1 MIMQRQKKHTPWP
14 GDILKVICTLLW
26 GAGAL
31 LMVTPFLFML
41 SSSFKMPMDIFA
53 RPIKW
58 IPGYWYP
65 NNYKYILSYDNVIAQ
80 MYLNSFKV
88 TAICVSGSLFTSIM
102 AAYSF
107 SKINYKGRNFFFLL
121 MISTMMIPAQLTY
134 IPKFTLFSALHLTNT
149 HWALIIPGLY
159 AVVGSFL
166 LKQFFDQIPQ
176 EMLDAARID
185 GAGELR
191 ICWQI
196 IVPLAKP
203 AIATFVITVFTN
215 FWNDYDSPLIFL
227 RNKKLFTVPL
237 GMVSFSD
244 EIGQLYHYTMAFT
257 SLGLIPIFIVFLI
270 CQKYFIKGLT
280 AGAVKM

>member
-1 MIMQRQKKHTPWP
+1 VLYT
-14 GDILKVICTLLW
+14 ILL

-31 LMVTPFLFML
+31 LMIIPFLFML
-41 SSSFKMPMDIFA
+41 SSSFKTPMDIFA
-53 RPIKW
+53 RPVKW
-58 IPGYWYP
+58 IPPYWYP
-65 NNYKYILSYDNVIAQ
+65 DNYKYILIHDNSIAQ
-80 MYLNSFKV
+80 MYWNSIKV
-88 TAICVSGSLFTSIM
+88 TVICVLGSLFNSIM

-107 SKINYKGRNFFFLL
+107 SKMTYKGKDGFFLL

-134 IPKFTLFSALHLTNT
+134 IPKFTLFSTIHLTNT

-159 AVVGSFL
+159 AVVGCFL
-166 LKQFFDQIPQ
+166 LKQFFDQIPK

-227 RNKKLFTVPL
+227 RNKKLFTTPL

-257 SLGLIPIFIVFLI
+257 SLSLIPIFIVFLI

>member
-1 MIMQRQKKHTPWP
+1 MQRQKKHIPRP
-14 GDILKVICTLLW
+14 HDIIKALYTILL

-31 LMVTPFLFML
+31 LMIIPFLFML
-41 SSSFKMPMDIFA
+41 SSSFKTPMDIFA

-58 IPGYWYP
+58 IPPYWYP
-65 NNYKYILSYDNVIAQ
+65 DNYKYILTHDNAIVQ
-80 MYLNSFKV
+80 MYLNSLKV
-88 TAICVSGSLFTSIM
+88 TAICVLGSLFNSIM

-107 SKINYKGRNFFFLL
+107 SKMTYKGRKGFFLL
-121 MISTMMIPAQLTY
+121 MIATMMIPAQLTY
-134 IPKFTLFSALHLTNT
+134 IPKFTLFSMIHLTNT

-159 AVVGSFL
+159 AVVGCFL

-203 AIATFVITVFTN
+203 AIATFIITVFTN

-227 RNKKLFTVPL
+227 RNKKLFTGPL

-257 SLGLIPIFIVFLI
+257 SLSLIPIFIVFLV